1 MEVGTTE
8 VANPGGENPLQVP
21 PPAVE
26 PKVEKTPDQKMV
38 DILSP
43 FGFLRYNNGTVD
55 VNHEECKAILQL
67 KRLKMGDLVRRGN
80 ILTSLNGGSTN
91 VDEQTTTL
99 NNMLATIQVGFENL
113 KLDLLDVTD
122 TQLIIGLYTA
132 VSSYNSFFRKTPLGL
147 IL

>member
-8 VANPGGENPLQVP
+8 VANLGEDNPLQVP
-21 PPAVE
+21 APSAE
-26 PKVEKTPDQKMV
+26 PKAEKTADQKMV

-43 FGFLRYNNGTVD
+43 FGFLRYSNGNLE
-55 VNHEECKAILQL
+55 VNHDEYKAILEL

-80 ILTSLNGGSTN
+80 VLTSLNGGSTN

-99 NNMLATIQVGFENL
+99 NNMLATIQVGFGNL
-113 KLDLLDVTD
+113 KLDLLEVTD